1 MFSECLG
8 SFQMVSPVLCSAHK
22 LWCMAGVISSVVCL
36 PQAWPLEDI
45 HLRRAPCPG
54 LMEQVLWS
62 FQVHSSTGPPECP
75 SVLGSLLPGA
85 AVPGRFLLVLGLF
98 LYLGDSGPDWRQ
110 TRGCL
115 RLTFSQGMLGTNHSE
130 TVMGQNSEQRQ
141 PLPCHLLTHMGDSS
155 SAYTAGVSGGK
166 RDEYGF
172 KSHLTFESYN
182 VPCLT
187 TKKLLLFHFTEETI
201 EQVLPVT

>member
-1 MFSECLG
+1 
-8 SFQMVSPVLCSAHK
+8 
-22 LWCMAGVISSVVCL
+22 
-36 PQAWPLEDI
+36 
-45 HLRRAPCPG
+45 
-54 LMEQVLWS
+54 
-62 FQVHSSTGPPECP
+62 
-75 SVLGSLLPGA
+75 
-85 AVPGRFLLVLGLF
+85 
-98 LYLGDSGPDWRQ
+98 
-110 TRGCL
+110 
-115 RLTFSQGMLGTNHSE
+115 MLGTNHSE

-201 EQVLPVT
+201 EQFLPFT

>member
-1 MFSECLG
+1 MCLG
-8 SFQMVSPVLCSAHK
+8 SSQEWSQEWYLHSCFMV
-22 LWCMAGVISSVVCL
+22 
-36 PQAWPLEDI
+36 PQGRS
-45 HLRRAPCPG
+45 HLKRAPCQGSMAPAW
-54 LMEQVLWS
+54 WS
-62 FQVHSSTGPPECP
+62 FRACSCTSPPKWP
-75 SVLGSLLPGA
+75 SVLSSLLPGTCG
-85 AVPGRFLLVLGLF
+85 PRWGSSSLGLGV
-98 LYLGDSGPDWRQ
+98 LSSPGSPSRPAWHQSG
-110 TRGCL
+110 GHH

-201 EQVLPVT
+201 EQFLPFT